1 MRGWI
6 VALALASAGSMAM
19 SAEVVA
25 QTATDARAGDLTLAR
40 VFGSPDLSG
49 SQPRGVRLSPDGT
62 LLTFLRP
69 RADEKERTDLWARDT
84 RTGAERMLVDSKK
97 VGTGAELTE
106 AEKMQRERA
115 RIGGSKGI
123 VAYDFAPDGRSI
135 LVPLDGDLYLAT
147 LDGKVRRLTATAGGE
162 LNPVVSPKGGYVSF
176 VRDQNL
182 FAQPLAGGD
191 ARAVTQ
197 GGGGTVHFG
206 EAEFVAQEEM
216 DRRTGYWWSPDE
228 RFIAVE
234 KFDEAPVH
242 VFTRASIGAAGTK
255 TYEQRYPAAG
265 TPNVLVEL
273 YVMRPD
279 GSGQV
284 KVELGS
290 NPDIYLARVDW
301 TPDGKTLLV
310 QRQSRDQKT
319 LDMLRVDPETGKA
332 SVLFTEKAGAKSWLN
347 LSDDYKPMKDGSL
360 IWRSERDGFGH
371 LYRWTPGGKWTQLT
385 KGPWVVTGL
394 TGVDEGAKGSGGGR
408 LYFTGT
414 KDDVLEQHLYSVD
427 IARPNVV
434 SRLTELGWTNG
445 ASMDKAAS
453 RFIVSRSNPT
463 QPTQV
468 YMADVTGKRIAW
480 INENAVVAGHPYFP
494 FLQSHQATKFGT
506 IKAKDGTT
514 LYWEMITPPLV
525 AGKKYPVFFEH
536 YGGPGTGQ
544 QVTRGWQ
551 GALPQFLVDQGWVYF
566 KIDNR
571 GSYNRGK
578 AFEDQIYHAMG
589 TVEVEDQLAG
599 ANYLKSLPFVD
610 GGKIATYG
618 WSYGGY
624 MSLKMLE
631 KTPGVYAAAV
641 SGAPVTDWQ
650 LYDTH
655 YTERYLGDPAKDP
668 KSYASSEAVE
678 DAVNIKDPLLLIH
691 GMADDN
697 VFLDNS
703 TKVAAKMQGAGTPF
717 EMMFYPGY
725 THRVAGPGVSQHL
738 WGTILE
744 FLDRNVKNKPA
755 Q

>member
-1 MRGWI
+1 MRAWVMA
-6 VALALASAGSMAM
+6 VALASVGTSAMA
-19 SAEVVA
+19 ADGAGQEV
-25 QTATDARAGDLTLAR
+25 TAPATTGDLTLAR

-49 SQPRGVRLSPDGT
+49 SQPRALKLSPDGRM
-62 LLTFLRP
+62 LTFLRP
-69 RADEKERTDLWARDT
+69 RADEKERSDLWARDT
-84 RTGAERMLVDSKK
+84 STGAERMLLDSKK
-97 VGTGAELTE
+97 VGSGAELSE

-123 VAYDFAPDGRSI
+123 VAYEWSPDGKTI
-135 LVPLDGDLYLAT
+135 LVPLDGDLYLAA
-147 LDGKVRRLTATAGGE
+147 LDGTVTRLTSIPGGE
-162 LNPVVSPKGGYVSF
+162 LNPIVSPHGGYVSF

-182 FAQPLAGGD
+182 FAQPLFGGT
-191 ARAVTQ
+191 AHAVTT

-216 DRRTGYWWSPDE
+216 HRFTGYWWSPDE
-228 RFIAVE
+228 RHIAVE
-234 KFDEAPVH
+234 RFDEAPVH
-242 VFTRASIGAAGTK
+242 VATRASIGAAGTK
-255 TYEQRYPAAG
+255 TYDQRYPAAG
-265 TPNVLVEL
+265 TPNALVAL
-273 YVMRPD
+273 YVMKPD
-279 GSGQV
+279 GSGEV
-284 KVELGS
+284 KVDLGAD
-290 NPDIYLARVDW
+290 PDIYLARVDW

-319 LDMLRVDPETGKA
+319 LDMLRVDPITGKA
-332 SVLFTEKAGAKSWLN
+332 SVMFTEKSGERSWLN
-347 LSDDYKPMKDGSL
+347 LSDDYRAMKDGSL

-371 LYRWTPGGKWTQLT
+371 LYRWKAGQWTQLT
-385 KGPWVVTGL
+385 KGDWVVTGL
-394 TGVDEGAKGSGGGR
+394 VGVDEAKGR

-414 KDDVLEQHLYSVD
+414 KDDVLEQQLYQVD
-427 IARPNVV
+427 IAHPGVV
-434 SRLTELGWTNG
+434 TRLTERGFTHG
-445 ASMDKAAS
+445 ASMDAAAT
-453 RFIVSRSNPT
+453 RFIISRSGPS
-463 QPTQV
+463 QPAQV
-468 YMADVTGKRIAW
+468 YMADTAGKRIAW
-480 INENAVVAGHPYFP
+480 INENAVVPGHPYYP
-494 FLQSHQATKFGT
+494 YLASHRETKFGT
-506 IKAKDGTT
+506 IKAADGTT
-514 LYWEMITPPLV
+514 LYWEMITPKIAP
-525 AGKKYPVFFEH
+525 GKTYPVFFQH

-551 GALPQFLVDQGWVYF
+551 GALPQFLVDEGWIF
-566 KIDNR
+566 FQIDNR

-578 AFEDQIYHAMG
+578 TFEDAIYHAMG

-610 GGKIATYG
+610 GAKIATYG

-668 KSYASSEAVE
+668 ASYATSAAIE
-678 DAVNIKDPLLLIH
+678 DAANIKDPLLLIH

-703 TKVAAKMQGAGTPF
+703 TKVVARMQETDTPF

-725 THRVAGPGVSQHL
+725 THRVGGPVISQHV
-738 WGTILE
+738 WNTILE

-755 Q
+755 K